1 MEQCL
6 YDNCPFFPISAR
18 GVKKN
23 VAKPV
28 FQTRL
33 NAVKQKN
40 PGAVKSPRDHENQTV
55 QDVVNFRESRLSPA
69 EATSFRLRNTRRQ
82 NADC

>member
-33 NAVKQKN
+33 NAVKQKIPERLSR
-40 PGAVKSPRDHENQTV
+40 PGITKQIVR
-55 QDVVNFRESRLSPA
+55 DVVNFRESRLSPA